1 MKIQERLSYFVAFYE
16 WSSEQKD
23 RLRSYLPTGNG
34 KIGEWH
40 NGKDQIDDN
49 QLSENQKQAYA
60 EELEVLDAF
69 ISKIESQGIARRSEI
84 TNFSSPQL
92 SRGTEY
98 PDLWRLDFGND
109 YGRAFFE
116 ENAGIDEL
124 QSYLG
129 VECQQLD
136 IYVGSVLKND

>member
-16 WSSEQKD
+16 WFSEQKD
-23 RLRSYLPTGNG
+23 RLRSCLPTGNG

-69 ISKIESQGIARRSEI
+69 ISKIEFQGIARESEI
-84 TNFSSPQL
+84 ANFSSP
-92 SRGTEY
+92 
-98 PDLWRLDFGND
+98 
-109 YGRAFFE
+109 
-116 ENAGIDEL
+116 
-124 QSYLG
+124 
-129 VECQQLD
+129 
-136 IYVGSVLKND
+136 